1 MVVHENYLKAGNPE
15 IPVEELRGLLAES
28 CGSIRRR
35 LAENPGTPE
44 DVLCQLAQDADPEVR
59 IAVAENPRT
68 PRIIQEQLIG
78 DQDVQ
83 VRFAISGLYNFPIDL
98 LEKMAED
105 DENPYV
111 RDHASRTLEGIFL
124 EEALTEMG
132 FVPKPGEADK
142 LGELLVE
149 AGILRLENVL
159 ELLRIAHERQ
169 IPLGRAIVGARL
181 LPRNII
187 VTALSCQYKIRTGES
202 NHEAAIRDIK
212 ATWEKNKTTTS

>member
-28 CGSIRRR
+28 NGSIRRR

-44 DVLCQLAQDADPEVR
+44 DVLCQLAQDNDPEVR

-68 PRIIQEQLIG
+68 PLIIQEQLIC

-83 VRFAISGLYNFPIDL
+83 VRFAISGLYTFPVQL
-98 LEKMAED
+98 LQRMAED

-149 AGILRLENVL
+149 AGVLRLENVL

-181 LPRNII
+181 LPRSI
-187 VTALSCQYKIRTGES
+187 VVGALSSQQKIRSNEL
-202 NHEAAIRDIK
+202 NHEEAIREIK
-212 ATWEKNKTTTS
+212 TAWRCHQPDR